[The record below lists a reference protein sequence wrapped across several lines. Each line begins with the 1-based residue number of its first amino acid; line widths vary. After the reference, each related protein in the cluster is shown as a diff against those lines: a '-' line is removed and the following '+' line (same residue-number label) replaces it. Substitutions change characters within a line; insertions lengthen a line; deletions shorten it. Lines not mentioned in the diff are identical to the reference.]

1 MFFLCKTKKT
11 DYDELCKINGR
22 YKKTSIM
29 ERTVSLITEFLII
42 AWMLNKMMGIVQQ
55 LNAKNS
61 EQQAIRSDLFYY

>member
-1 MFFLCKTKKT
+1 
-11 DYDELCKINGR
+11 
-22 YKKTSIM
+22 M

-42 AWMLNKMMGIVQQ
+42 AWLLNKMMEIVQQ